1 MCVVSVPNKACS
13 LDFPHQLASL
23 DPISGWHAMIIHIC
37 MDDAAVHHYSATGTL
52 DADVCAAAASGSLP
66 RKDKGNSIHARII
79 MCRPQIASHPLFP
92 PERKTTASGRLDL
105 DRHAPGIAF
114 LLQQREKQVSSG
126 FRTIPITL
134 FQLRRNQHIVHVNHV
149 LWSEMS
155 SIFRKGE
162 VRGKALIK
170 ARR

>member
-92 PERKTTASGRLDL
+92 PERKTTASGWTWTGTLQ
-105 DRHAPGIAF
+105 G
-114 LLQQREKQVSSG
+114 LLFFCS
-126 FRTIPITL
+126 
-134 FQLRRNQHIVHVNHV
+134 
-149 LWSEMS
+149 
-155 SIFRKGE
+155 KGKS
-162 VRGKALIK
+162 RYLLALGPYQSHCSNYAEINISYT
-170 ARR
+170 